1 MGATVR
7 TLFLTPVKST
17 RVREVQEIE
26 LGPSGAAGNR
36 EFCVIDGNG
45 AMINGKRLGTL
56 QSVISNLDT
65 DTGELSLTFPE
76 GHEVAAPLR
85 YDGSLAI
92 RFSSSKCEAR
102 MLDGPWSQALSEF
115 TGQRLRLVRPELG
128 VDRGSEGTVSLISRP
143 SVQDLAGLGNA
154 EAVDPRRFRML
165 IEVDGVAA
173 YEEDGWVGRCVRIGQ
188 SLVRFNGNVG
198 RCMVTTRDPEN
209 GEVNFPTLKL
219 LASYRRGMESTEPL
233 PFGIYGE
240 VAEPGA
246 VALGD
251 PVAVED

>member
-7 TLFLTPVKST
+7 TLFVTPVKST
-17 RVREVQEIE
+17 RVREVQRIE
-26 LGPSGAAGNR
+26 LGPDGAIGNR
-36 EFCVIDGNG
+36 EFCVIDGSG

-56 QSVISNLDT
+56 QSVVAKLDAA
-65 DTGELSLTFPE
+65 TGELSLTFPE

-92 RFSSSKCEAR
+92 RFSSSECEAR
-102 MLDGPWSQALSEF
+102 VLDGPWSEALSEF
-115 TGQRLRLVRPELG
+115 TGQRLRLVAPELG

-143 SVQDLAGLGNA
+143 SVQDLSAVSNA

-165 IEVDGVAA
+165 IEVDGVAP
-173 YEEDGWVGRCVRIGQ
+173 YEEDGWVGRSVRIGQ
-188 SLVRFNGNVG
+188 ALVHFNGNVG
-198 RCMVTTRDPEN
+198 RCMVTTRDPES

-219 LASYRRGMESTEPL
+219 LASYRREMESTEPL

-240 VAEPGA
+240 VPSPAPWRSA
-246 VALGD
+246 IRSRSRD
-251 PVAVED
+251 